1 MEYGFEIK
9 GVDAVIAAIKA
20 KAARADLGVNIAA
33 GAIGAELESAMKR
46 KIQDRHRPGTPRT
59 DADPKTGR
67 GPGGV
72 PPQNVT
78 GQLRN
83 TITYNVTPVGFA
95 TYKVVAGPTKVYA
108 RSLELGNPRWKS
120 DTRYPF
126 VEPAYRELLSSGRL
140 QAIWQQTMRRFI

>member
-9 GVDAVIAAIKA
+9 GVDAVMAAIKA
-20 KAARADLGVNIAA
+20 KAVKADLGVKLAA
-33 GAIGAELESAMKR
+33 SAMGAELESAMKLQI
-46 KIQDRHRPGTPRT
+46 KGRHKPGTSRT
-59 DADPKTGR
+59 DADPRTGR

-78 GQLRN
+78 NQLRN
-83 TITYNVTPVGFA
+83 TITYGVSQIGFG

-108 RSLELGNPRWKS
+108 RSLELGNPRWRS

-126 VEPAYRELLSSGRL
+126 VEPAYREVLSSGRL
-140 QAIWQQTMRRFI
+140 TAIWQQTMRRFI